1 MSYVSPENSK
11 ILYGNDARAA
21 ADGVDSVAVKVRL
34 RDHKNKPV
42 AGRTV
47 ELYTADAN
55 AIIEQPTGPTDAD
68 GIALG
73 YVKSS
78 EVGNVTINCRVVPTP
93 AAT

>member
-21 ADGVDSVAVKVRL
+21 ADGSDAVAVKVRL
-34 RDHKNKPV
+34 RDHKNRPV

-47 ELYTADAN
+47 ELYTDNADAV
-55 AIIEQPTGPTDAD
+55 IEQPTAPTDSE

-73 YVKSS
+73 YVRSAT
-78 EVGNVTINCRVVPTP
+78 VGNVVINCRVIPTP
-93 AAT
+93 TT